1 MGTLQELK
9 RRNAKR
15 YPWEESTPAAARAE
29 VQQLCGNSSRQ
40 LSVGQP
46 RALAAKTSSNLLNS
60 VNKDKAN
67 RSKERSIFFLHVRS
81 HLIPMLN
88 FYPQQKKN

>member
-1 MGTLQELK
+1 MLEEWTNGKELK

-60 VNKDKAN
+60 VNTDKAN
-67 RSKERSIFFLHVRS
+67 RSKERSIFFC
-81 HLIPMLN
+81 MLDHI
-88 FYPQQKKN
+88 